1 MNESLS
7 TAELEARS
15 PRGPRPVRGRG
26 VHPACAGALAG
37 LGSGLLA
44 GALGGCIGA
53 LIDDLGVADG
63 GRMLQGAVL
72 GALGLGAL
80 ASLAGAPVGL
90 LAASRSRLATYLRPA
105 AVTFWAG
112 LVATI
117 DATRGEWLSA
127 TCTFI
132 LGTALLAALLA
143 LCDRLRTWLWKRRR
157 LVLGL
162 VLGWLALCL
171 AGEAYSRLR
180 PRSFTP
186 LAPAPSGP
194 VVQLRSAPMPTA
206 LAYIARHHFFVV
218 FDPAEGQWHRWEL
231 WQHADAGGLSWGHV
245 HRDLLGPDSDVGGG
259 APRVEREWH
268 GSDARAL
275 LAVLRRPGDYPHR
288 NTYVAVPGPDCN
300 TYVAWVLREAGVSA
314 DLDPRALGK
323 DYLGPVG
330 VARTTTGTGVQA
342 ETSLLGVKVGVQD
355 GVELHFVNFTGGIN
369 TWPPAIKTPLGRMG
383 FDE

>member
-7 TAELEARS
+7 TAELRARS
-15 PRGPRPVRGRG
+15 RSGSHATPRCRL
-26 VHPACAGALAG
+26 HPACAGAFAG
-37 LGSGLLA
+37 LCSGLLA

-53 LIDDLGVADG
+53 LIDDVGVPDG
-63 GRMLQGAVL
+63 GRMLQAALL
-72 GALGLGAL
+72 GAPVLGAL

-90 LAASRSRLATYLRPA
+90 LAASRGRLASYLWPA
-105 AVTFWAG
+105 AATFWAG
-112 LVATI
+112 LVATTE
-117 DATRGEWLSA
+117 AARGDWLSA
-127 TCTFI
+127 ARTFI
-132 LGTALLAALLA
+132 LGTALLATLLA
-143 LCDRLRTWLWKRRR
+143 LLDRVRNWLWKRRR
-157 LVLGL
+157 LVLAS

-206 LAYIARHHFFVV
+206 LAYIARHHFFVA
-218 FDPAEGQWHRWEL
+218 FDPAEGHWHRWEL
-231 WQHADAGGLSWGHV
+231 WQYANSGGLSWGHV
-245 HRDLLGPDSDVGGG
+245 HRDLLGPDSDVGGD

-268 GSDARAL
+268 GADARAL
-275 LAVLRRPGDYPHR
+275 LAVLRRPGEYPHR

-342 ETSLLGVKVGVQD
+342 ESALLGVKVGVQD
-355 GVELHFVNFTGGIN
+355 GVELHFVNFTGGID
-369 TWPPAIKTPLGRMG
+369 TWPPAIKTPLGRVG